1 MIGKIRASQPWADLE
16 FRVDTTPFLIYQS
29 MLSSILLCAV
39 LLDPRMIQPQQKI
52 FLCFNEKNNAYQIYV
67 CMHNTK

>member
-1 MIGKIRASQPWADLE
+1 MIGKIRASQPWADVE

-29 MLSSILLCAV
+29 MLPSILL
-39 LLDPRMIQPQQKI
+39 LLDPRMIQPKPKI
-52 FLCFNEKNNAYQIYV
+52 FLYFNEKNNAYQIYV